1 MFWAKPTH
9 CKRCFEYLIS
19 IWIFFNAEKRA
30 IQYVPL
36 NAIKVKVLK
45 SILYIDKSIK
55 VEWLEHF
62 SKNECHY
69 KMHQWPKFCC
79 QPNFPLATISPN
91 KFHISE
97 LNIEEVS
104 LSEWNE
110 IDTYVQNLPLSI
122 VDYIWSNF
130 RMNSHDC
137 APWFSHY
144 ESTHR
149 H

>member
-1 MFWAKPTH
+1 
-9 CKRCFEYLIS
+9 
-19 IWIFFNAEKRA
+19 
-30 IQYVPL
+30 
-36 NAIKVKVLK
+36 
-45 SILYIDKSIK
+45 
-55 VEWLEHF
+55 
-62 SKNECHY
+62 
-69 KMHQWPKFCC
+69 MHQWPKFCC

-130 RMNSHDC
+130 RMNSHAIVHPDFPITNQHIDTKTK
-137 APWFSHY
+137 AK
-144 ESTHR
+144 
-149 H
+149 